1 MSGACLLPKAKQ
13 IHENISKWGWSVE
26 TEADRQEAIEKKFGR
41 VKWLLRS
48 TGLYNEN
55 FDNFG
60 LVAKICFVLK
70 QLVLLGLC
78 KL

>member
-1 MSGACLLPKAKQ
+1 MSGVRLLPKAKQ
-13 IHENISKWGWSVE
+13 IHENILNWGWLVE
-26 TEADRQEAIEKKFGR
+26 TESDRQEAIEKKFGQ

-60 LVAKICFVLK
+60 LVAKIFFILRQV
-70 QLVLLGLC
+70 VVLGLC